1 MAQVFGAVALPRGLS
16 AAAVAAIETQA
27 ALALQ
32 LEGAEDFSNLGRGG
46 SLSNASKREH
56 DKRDAEAALE
66 FAAFVSEKLERE
78 REEWA
83 RSKHEFAGVT
93 MTGAEW
99 GELGEELRRDGPLRQ
114 WLISRMIRDGKTG
127 AQAAAK
133 ADEFADVYTALSKP
147 PSQRTP
153 EENAAIERAKRD
165 PDFQRYTSQAAGQQ
179 LGGGGVSVS
188 SLREDRT
195 RSLDARTEAI
205 AGAPHLSSEYRAAL
219 AASEPLDS
227 PKPTGASTPAPLPLA
242 SAGLDI

>member
-16 AAAVAAIETQA
+16 AAAIAAIETKA

-46 SLSNASKREH
+46 SLSNASKRERD
-56 DKRDAEAALE
+56 DKDAEAALE

-114 WLISRMIRDGKTG
+114 WLISRMIRDGKTS

-133 ADEFADVYTALSKP
+133 ADEMADVYTALSKP

-165 PDFQRYTSQAAGQQ
+165 PDFQRYTSQAAKQQFGGEVSGNGPRDGQSN
-179 LGGGGVSVS
+179 SVQ
-188 SLREDRT
+188 D
-195 RSLDARTEAI
+195 
-205 AGAPHLSSEYRAAL
+205 RAAL
-219 AASEPLDS
+219 FTSAPDLSAGYSGALATTVPLDAPKKIANEPL
-227 PKPTGASTPAPLPLA
+227 TAPAA
-242 SAGLDI
+242 SAGLDV